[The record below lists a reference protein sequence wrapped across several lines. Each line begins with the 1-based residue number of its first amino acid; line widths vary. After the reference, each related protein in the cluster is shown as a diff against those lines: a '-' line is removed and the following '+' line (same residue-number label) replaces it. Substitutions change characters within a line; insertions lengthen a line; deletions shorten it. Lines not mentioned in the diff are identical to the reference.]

1 MKMFRKVLSLALVLT
16 MLATCA
22 VSGLVTVRAEGAEKI
37 IDSDPASSKGIFTA
51 NAGLSGTNLRIIRG
65 TFDGTELA
73 FDRTFT
79 AYHGRQYTVERH
91 FHKLTDL
98 TFPSDDH
105 AKHTGHHTS
114 D

>member
-1 MKMFRKVLSLALVLT
+1 MRKSILFV
-16 MLATCA
+16 
-22 VSGLVTVRAEGAEKI
+22 E
-37 IDSDPASSKGIFTA
+37 
-51 NAGLSGTNLRIIRG
+51 LRRLEIRG

-73 FDRTFT
+73 FDRAFT

-91 FHKLTDL
+91 FHKLTDF